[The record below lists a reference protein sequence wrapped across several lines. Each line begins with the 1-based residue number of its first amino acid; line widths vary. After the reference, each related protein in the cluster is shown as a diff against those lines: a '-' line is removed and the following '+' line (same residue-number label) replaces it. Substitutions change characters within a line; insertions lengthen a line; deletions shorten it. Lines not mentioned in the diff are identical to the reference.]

1 MPRFSPIVKPEYRS
15 EVTPHCDEK
24 TIDALN
30 ELVNF
35 YKDDFSAEYQIYTL
49 YKTKQNLI
57 YCLIYGFCK
66 TPNKSEKT
74 IEKTINIFH
83 NEVNLLQTK
92 IKAQKIPVDYLF
104 VMPYIDV
111 HKDGK
116 IIDSGIL
123 EPIVTL
129 QESA

>member
-1 MPRFSPIVKPEYRS
+1 MPKFSPIVKPEDRADDSITSHY
-15 EVTPHCDEK
+15 DEK
-24 TIDALN
+24 TIEALN

-57 YCLIYGFCK
+57 YCLIYAFCK
-66 TPNKSEKT
+66 TENKSEYTIKKT
-74 IEKTINIFH
+74 IDTLN

-92 IKAQKIPVDYLF
+92 IKTQKIPVDYLF

-116 IIDSGIL
+116 IIDSGLL

-129 QESA
+129 QE